1 MIGILI
7 TIIARIFALVAPNLI
22 GDSITIIENYLSD
35 GNDPAIVK
43 RSLINN
49 IVLIIG
55 ASITAGLL
63 TFVMRQTLIN
73 VSRFIEFDLKNEIFQ
88 KYQDLDISFYKN
100 NRVGDLMNRI
110 SEDVSRVRMYVGPA
124 LMYSINTVTL
134 FIIIIS
140 YMLSIDIKLTL
151 YTIAPLPLLSII
163 IYKLSRKI
171 NIKSLKVQESLSS
184 LTTLVQE
191 SFSGISII
199 KSYTIES
206 ELNKHIEN
214 ISYDTQLKHIDLA
227 KFQSWFLPMMVL
239 LIGLSNILVI
249 FIGGNQFISGKIELG
264 VLAEFIIYVNMLTW
278 PVATVGWVTSIVQ
291 QADASQSRIN
301 QFLNEKIKIISHN
314 NKKLNIEGYVEFKD
328 LNFCYEETKINA
340 LKNVSF
346 KINKGESLGIIGPV
360 GSGKSTLLELIVRNY
375 DPQSGKILIDN
386 IDLKDHNRENV
397 REYISYVPQTTL
409 LFSDTIVNNI
419 KFGKNDADIQ
429 EIKKYA
435 KISCIDNEIERFSLK
450 YDSVLGE
457 RGINLSGGQKQRI
470 SLARALIKKP
480 KILLLDDCLSAVD
493 ISTEKEITNNLQIE
507 TGNITKIIVSQRIST
522 IKECDKIMVLFNGEI
537 LQIGT
542 HDELINDTNGYYHQ
556 IDLKQNKKN
565 H

>member
-1 MIGILI
+1 M
-7 TIIARIFALVAPNLI
+7 
-22 GDSITIIENYLSD
+22 
-35 GNDPAIVK
+35 
-43 RSLINN
+43 
-49 IVLIIG
+49 
-55 ASITAGLL
+55 
-63 TFVMRQTLIN
+63 
-73 VSRFIEFDLKNEIFQ
+73 
-88 KYQDLDISFYKN
+88 
-100 NRVGDLMNRI
+100 
-110 SEDVSRVRMYVGPA
+110 
-124 LMYSINTVTL
+124 
-134 FIIIIS
+134 
-140 YMLSIDIKLTL
+140 
-151 YTIAPLPLLSII
+151 
-163 IYKLSRKI
+163 
-171 NIKSLKVQESLSS
+171 
-184 LTTLVQE
+184 VQE

-264 VLAEFIIYVNMLTW
+264 ILAEFIIYVNMLTW

-409 LFSDTIVNNI
+409 LFSDTILNNI

-450 YDSVLGE
+450 YDSLLGE

-507 TGNITKIIVSQRIST
+507 TENITKIIVSQRIST